1 MSGMEFETPVNQL
14 DFPDL
19 DDSTFSVSLG
29 LEMDMDVQSETGAR
43 QVEMID
49 PTDDMSTEL
58 ILVRRQNLLITFAY
72 INVIGMDI
80 LDLEDTVTTA
90 IKRIDANY

>member
-1 MSGMEFETPVNQL
+1 MSGMESETPVNQL